1 MKQSVISLDYSLLV
15 SGSFYVFGEIFP
27 PPLQEQP
34 VLPPGI
40 RLEGHR
46 AQGRQHHQGAA
57 AALISPKHLRP
68 RLAQSREQEDQKE
81 QKAGDE

>member
-1 MKQSVISLDYSLLV
+1 MSQAVISLDYSLLV
-15 SGSFYVFGEIFP
+15 SGSIHVFGEIFP

-34 VLPPGI
+34 VLPPGV